1 MTPVLTV
8 GITTR
13 DRPEALRRALAS
25 LATISALAPEV
36 LVFDD
41 GSSVPA
47 ASSLAGEPLAAGV
60 RFIRDADAPGYI
72 AGRNRI
78 AASASADLLLLMDD
92 DAALLPNA
100 AVERAIEVMR
110 RDTQVAAIAFA
121 QAEPDG
127 RPWPERMQPARGAR
141 PRYAVSFIGFAHMVR
156 ADVFRA
162 LGGYRE
168 RFVFYGEE
176 KDFCL
181 RLLDA
186 GRRIVYLPD
195 ARVVHAPDAGGRNRQ
210 RYLRYVARND
220 CLQALYN
227 EPLHRL
233 LWMLPARLV
242 LYFRMRR
249 SWGIA
254 DPGGFGWLLREVIA
268 SAPAVLRER
277 HPVSRAARRLRA
289 ELRGDGPSTLYPC
302 DAS

>member
-78 AASASADLLLLMDD
+78 AASASAGLLLLMDD

-141 PRYAVSFIGFAHMVR
+141 HTEQPVQPRCADLDRANVRVHGHKPKEQVSGTPCGHAVGS
-156 ADVFRA
+156 A
-162 LGGYRE
+162 L
-168 RFVFYGEE
+168 
-176 KDFCL
+176 
-181 RLLDA
+181 
-186 GRRIVYLPD
+186 
-195 ARVVHAPDAGGRNRQ
+195 
-210 RYLRYVARND
+210 
-220 CLQALYN
+220 
-227 EPLHRL
+227 
-233 LWMLPARLV
+233 
-242 LYFRMRR
+242 
-249 SWGIA
+249 
-254 DPGGFGWLLREVIA
+254 
-268 SAPAVLRER
+268 
-277 HPVSRAARRLRA
+277 
-289 ELRGDGPSTLYPC
+289 T
-302 DAS
+302 